1 MKKPIIL
8 SLLLALGGQLAL
20 ATPVFAAD
28 EKSCSAVKGTNIYA
42 DNDLIGQGG
51 IDYFKTIVSK
61 SRLYTFLLS
70 LENTTPQITKQ
81 MEFVALINEVHTANQ
96 TLSALLAAVQQN
108 NALLERQARKGG
120 TMDG

>member
-8 SLLLALGGQLAL
+8 SLLLALGGHVAL
-20 ATPVFAAD
+20 ATPVFSAD

-51 IDYFKTIVSK
+51 IDYFKTILSK